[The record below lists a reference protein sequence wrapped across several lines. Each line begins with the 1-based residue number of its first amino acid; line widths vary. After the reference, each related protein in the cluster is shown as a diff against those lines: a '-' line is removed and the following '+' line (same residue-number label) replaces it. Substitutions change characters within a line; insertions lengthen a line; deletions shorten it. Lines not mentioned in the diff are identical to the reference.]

1 MCVYVL
7 TIWPEQFECRT
18 TTESTTSLEHQWLW
32 KWKRKPARSVPF
44 VPFHGPSPLCLDLF
58 LPQRERRGG
67 WELLSRSYST
77 PSSSL
82 NPPPPK
88 IHIWNINSLWK
99 YRKPNWM
106 IFFSFSF
113 YLWLPKAMSTIFLF
127 CGFSLFCTKKNDFD
141 GREFFGL
148 EVKCRSVRPAAAPLS
163 NPLRPGSTNSAVKM

>member
-18 TTESTTSLEHQWLW
+18 ATESTTSLEHQWLW

-88 IHIWNINSLWK
+88 IHIRNINSLWK
-99 YRKPNWM
+99 YRKPKLDD
-106 IFFSFSF
+106 FF
-113 YLWLPKAMSTIFLF
+113 FL
-127 CGFSLFCTKKNDFD
+127 SLFTFGSLRRWVQFFCFVVFHFSAQKKMILMEENF
-141 GREFFGL
+141 
-148 EVKCRSVRPAAAPLS
+148 SVW
-163 NPLRPGSTNSAVKM
+163 K